1 MNWRNV
7 KHLAALF
14 LLLSVG
20 CGSRYDPFDP
30 GGKEKDRKE
39 TREQETMLLYNLYL
53 DYLECQKPG
62 AINIGELSCISV
74 TTTEAIYDHGT
85 GLPLHATT
93 AAASAQ
99 LECRDP
105 GRTGIGAAS
114 LNEWYSTSVSMTG
127 ASPGIA
133 AVWVAHQGVSYDASW
148 NVTAVLPFS
157 GTSGQHLV
165 CLVWHDWYVQ
175 YQALEIL

>member
-1 MNWRNV
+1 MNWRNA
-7 KHLAALF
+7 KHLAALM

-39 TREQETMLLYNLYL
+39 TREQEMNLLYNLYL
-53 DYLECQKPG
+53 NYLECQKPG
-62 AINIGELSCISV
+62 AINFDGGCISV

-105 GRTGIGAAS
+105 GRTGVGAAGG
-114 LNEWYSTSVSMTG
+114 NAWYKTSI
-127 ASPGIA
+127 ASPPAGYRAIWVGSQPVQTDGSGNVVAVYPMSPIA
-133 AVWVAHQGVSYDASW
+133 
-148 NVTAVLPFS
+148 S
-157 GTSGQHLV
+157 GDHLYCV
-165 CLVWHDWYVQ
+165 VYRNDIRIA
-175 YQALEIL
+175 YQAIEIL